1 MVCVRSL
8 YSSGIGFSA
17 THASIAAKYFVT
29 SAIVFWQMGHVK
41 PPYSLRIVNTT
52 NTAQILVAAVAM
64 DRMTT
69 AQEHDTLA
77 RRLKVVAANRTV
89 AVQLV
94 LHAYVLVVYRRA
106 DARVAL
112 RAVIGVNAQSLS
124 VTAYGAERTMVTVK

>member
-1 MVCVRSL
+1 
-8 YSSGIGFSA
+8 
-17 THASIAAKYFVT
+17 
-29 SAIVFWQMGHVK
+29 MGHVK

-124 VTAYGAERTMVTVK
+124 VTAYVAERTMVTVK